1 MPVTLLIEPSPQ
13 PLNYFL
19 VVAFKNYES
28 IYYVSFL
35 KYKKN
40 ICVCLCV
47 SWLAYG
53 GERTTC
59 QSTCWSVFCHPT
71 MWYLETELL
80 PAGSTASVFSCWAIS
95 LAQVIVLY
103 LSLHKYQ
110 YLTKDWGWTSHG
122 ASAWSSLSSQFF
134 SAQCLCPQFQ
144 PHRLC
149 RVQRVF
155 SCLRHILCSVRLPD
169 FLCWGLQTVLAVSRG
184 RLVCLFLYSR
194 DHCYTLSVAQ
204 CLRTVS
210 PMFCRIS

>member
-1 MPVTLLIEPSPQ
+1 MLVTLLIEPSPQ

-19 VVAFKNYES
+19 VVAFKNYVS

-40 ICVCLCV
+40 ICVCLCVSV

-122 ASAWSSLSSQFF
+122 PLLGRPSPPSSFLPSVCVPSFSRTDSAESNVSFLVSDISFALLDCLISS
-134 SAQCLCPQFQ
+134 AEV
-144 PHRLC
+144 C
-149 RVQRVF
+149 RQ
-155 SCLRHILCSVRLPD
+155 S
-169 FLCWGLQTVLAVSRG
+169 WQWAGGA
-184 RLVCLFLYSR
+184 
-194 DHCYTLSVAQ
+194 
-204 CLRTVS
+204 
-210 PMFCRIS
+210 